1 MLNVRDWFPVVPN
14 VETRQLLNIQEDKQV
29 MGLKNKGKT
38 AVWMYMKQKEK
49 KEKEMFVRIFSACLV
64 ETLETD
70 CNVLTQQ
77 NKSNTD

>member
-1 MLNVRDWFPVVPN
+1 
-14 VETRQLLNIQEDKQV
+14 